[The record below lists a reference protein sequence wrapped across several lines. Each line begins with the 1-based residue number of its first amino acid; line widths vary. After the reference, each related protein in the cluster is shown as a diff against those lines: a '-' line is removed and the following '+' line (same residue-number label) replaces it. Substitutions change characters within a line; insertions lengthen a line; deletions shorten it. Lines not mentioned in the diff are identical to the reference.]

1 MLATAFAAE
10 LGVSYIPVSAPSLI
24 AGMSGESE
32 KKVRE
37 LFDEAKRIAPCLIF
51 LDEIDVIMGKR
62 ESAQREMERRIVGQ
76 MLTCMDDLTLDKT
89 DGKPVMIIAAT
100 NRPDSLDPALRR
112 AGRFNIEINLGVP
125 NEKARE
131 KILRRLTQK
140 SKQRNT
146 FDYRNLAKL
155 TAGFVGADLK
165 DLVSVAGEEAKE
177 RRMAVLEQLYDTDMD
192 VDDEETSSDLE
203 MELEIRKFRAMMGIV
218 GLL

>member
-192 VDDEETSSDLE
+192 VDDEEISSDLE